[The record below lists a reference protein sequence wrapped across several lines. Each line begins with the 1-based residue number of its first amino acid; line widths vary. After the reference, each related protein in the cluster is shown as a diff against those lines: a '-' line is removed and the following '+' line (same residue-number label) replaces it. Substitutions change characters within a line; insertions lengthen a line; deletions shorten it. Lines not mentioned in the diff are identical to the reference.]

1 MKKMREKSKNRIALP
16 MSTTVWLRPPHPGQE
31 EALNHPAR
39 FKVMACG
46 RRWGKSE
53 LGKIAILR
61 AAHLKH
67 QRTWWLAPTRL
78 MASQTWRDL
87 KAAVRQIKNIKISE
101 AERRIDFP
109 KGGMIAVRSSHHPD
123 YLRGEGLDLAV
134 LDEAAFM
141 EARIWQEI
149 VRPMLATTQG
159 RALFLSTPFGRN
171 WFWDL
176 FRLGVDEQEPDWKS
190 FQFASGS
197 NELIAPEE
205 LDSIR
210 RQTSEQVW
218 RSEYLAEFS
227 DDQGQVFR
235 GIRAAVRPAASHTPQ
250 AGHRYVAGVDW
261 GRSIDYTA
269 IAIIDAT
276 TRQLVAL
283 DRFNQVGWSLQR
295 GRLQAL
301 TAHWGVHVIW
311 AEANSMGEPNI
322 EALQREGLPV
332 RSFVTTAASKSPL
345 IETLALAIERGDLGL
360 LDDPV
365 LLGELAGFSLERL
378 PGGGYRYGA
387 QPGQHDDT
395 VMALAL
401 AWYAAERSGALIEF
415 V

>member
-1 MKKMREKSKNRIALP
+1 
-16 MSTTVWLRPPHPGQE
+16 
-31 EALNHPAR
+31 
-39 FKVMACG
+39 
-46 RRWGKSE
+46 
-53 LGKIAILR
+53 
-61 AAHLKH
+61 
-67 QRTWWLAPTRL
+67 
-78 MASQTWRDL
+78 MASQVWRDL
-87 KAAVRQIKNIKISE
+87 KAAVRHIKGIRISE
-101 AERRIDFP
+101 IERRIDDSA
-109 KGGMIAVRSSHHPD
+109 GGMIAVRSSHDPD
-123 YLRGEGLDLAV
+123 FLRGDGLDLAV

-141 EARIWQEI
+141 EARVWPEI

-176 FRLGVDEQEPDWKS
+176 YRLGLDDKEPDWKS
-190 FQFASGS
+190 FQFPSGS
-197 NELIAPEE
+197 NKLIAREE
-205 LDSIR
+205 LESIR
-210 RQTSEQVW
+210 RQSSEQVW
-218 RSEYLAEFS
+218 RAEYLAQFD

-235 GIRAAVRPAASHTPQ
+235 GIRAAVRPAPTQTPLE
-250 AGHRYVAGVDW
+250 GHRYVAGIDW

-276 TRQLVAL
+276 ARQLVAL

-301 TAHWGVHVIW
+301 TEHWGAHIIW

-322 EALQREGLPV
+322 EALQRAGLPV
-332 RSFVTTAASKSPL
+332 RSFVTTAASKLPL
-345 IETLALAIERGDLGL
+345 IETLALAIERGYLGL

-378 PGGGYRYGA
+378 SGGGYRYGA
-387 QPGQHDDT
+387 RPGHHDDT

-401 AWYAAERSGALIEF
+401 AWYAVEHSGALIEF

>member
-1 MKKMREKSKNRIALP
+1 
-16 MSTTVWLRPPHPGQE
+16 
-31 EALNHPAR
+31 
-39 FKVMACG
+39 
-46 RRWGKSE
+46 
-53 LGKIAILR
+53 
-61 AAHLKH
+61 
-67 QRTWWLAPTRL
+67 

-87 KAAVRQIKNIKISE
+87 KAAVREIAGIKISE
-101 AERRIDFP
+101 VERRIDLP
-109 KGGMIAVRSSHHPD
+109 GGGMIAVRSSHDPD
-123 YLRGEGLDLAV
+123 HLRGEGLDLAV

-176 FRLGVDEQEPDWKS
+176 FRLGEDAEEPDWAA
-190 FQFASGS
+190 FQFATES
-197 NELIAPEE
+197 NQLIAREE
-205 LDSIR
+205 LASIR

-218 RSEYLAEFS
+218 RAEYMAEFS

-235 GIRAAVRPAASHTPQ
+235 GIRAAVRPLECATPL

-269 IAIIDAT
+269 IAIIDASVG
-276 TRQLVAL
+276 QLVAL
-283 DRFNQVGWSLQR
+283 DRFNKVGWSLQR

-301 TAHWGVHVIW
+301 TARWGVNVVW

-332 RSFVTTAASKSPL
+332 RAFVTTSASKSPL
-345 IETLALAIERGDLGL
+345 IEALALAIERGYLGL

-365 LLGELAGFSLERL
+365 LLGELASFSLERL
-378 PGGGYRYGA
+378 PSGGYRYGA
-387 QPGQHDDT
+387 RAGHHDDT

-401 AWYAAERSGALIEF
+401 AWYAAEHSGALIEF
-415 V
+415 A

>member
-1 MKKMREKSKNRIALP
+1 
-16 MSTTVWLRPPHPGQE
+16 
-31 EALNHPAR
+31 
-39 FKVMACG
+39 
-46 RRWGKSE
+46 
-53 LGKIAILR
+53 
-61 AAHLKH
+61 
-67 QRTWWLAPTRL
+67 

-87 KAAVRQIKNIKISE
+87 KAAVRELNDVAVSE
-101 AERRIDFP
+101 AERRIDLP
-109 KGGMIAVRSSHHPD
+109 GGGMIAVRSSHQPD
-123 YLRGEGLDLAV
+123 YLRGDGLDLAV
-134 LDEAAFM
+134 LDEAAYM
-141 EARIWQEI
+141 EARVWQEI

-176 FRLGVDEQEPDWKS
+176 FRLGMDAEEPDWAG
-190 FQFASGS
+190 FQFSTGS

-205 LDSIR
+205 LAAIR
-210 RQTSEQVW
+210 RQTSEAVW
-218 RSEYLAEFS
+218 RAEYLAKFD

-235 GIRAAVRPAASHTPQ
+235 GIRAAVRPLPSPAPL

-276 TRQLVAL
+276 AGQLVAL
-283 DRFNQVGWSLQR
+283 DRFNKVGWSLQR

-301 TAHWGVHVIW
+301 TARWGAQVIW
-311 AEANSMGEPNI
+311 AEANSIGEPNI

-332 RSFVTTAASKSPL
+332 RGFVTTSASKSPL
-345 IETLALAIERGDLGL
+345 IEALALAIERGYLGL

-365 LLGELAGFSLERL
+365 LLGELASFSLERL
-378 PGGGYRYGA
+378 PSGGYRYGA
-387 QPGQHDDT
+387 RAGCHDDT

-401 AWYAAERSGALIEF
+401 AWYAAEHSGALIEF